1 MYTQFQV
8 SLFEEVSDQIRCDWV
23 IKYSGN
29 TDSNLKCIFCENKHL
44 LNNPFTAVLIQSN
57 SQKISL

>member
-8 SLFEEVSDQIRCDWV
+8 TLFEEVSDQIRCDWV

-29 TDSNLKCIFCENKHL
+29 TDSNLKCIFVRTSTC
-44 LNNPFTAVLIQSN
+44 
-57 SQKISL
+57 